1 MYRRRT
7 AAPESARCYPFAS
20 HHNHLHHESL
30 TLSSRAINGHD
41 EGGRMIARLWSAR
54 ATPQN
59 WPAYEKHF
67 IDHVVPELRTQ
78 KGYVASNLLQRTD
91 GEEIA
96 ITVVSFWRSLESI
109 DRFAGQD
116 REAAVVS
123 PSVTVFLSSF
133 DKRVQHFDL

>member
-1 MYRRRT
+1 
-7 AAPESARCYPFAS
+7 
-20 HHNHLHHESL
+20 
-30 TLSSRAINGHD
+30 
-41 EGGRMIARLWSAR
+41 MIARLWSAR

-78 KGYVASNLLQRTD
+78 KGYVAANLLKRED

-109 DRFAGQD
+109 DTFAGTD
-116 REAAVVS
+116 RESAVVS
-123 PSVTVFLSSF
+123 PTCNAFPQQL
-133 DKRVQHFDL
+133 R

>member
-1 MYRRRT
+1 
-7 AAPESARCYPFAS
+7 
-20 HHNHLHHESL
+20 
-30 TLSSRAINGHD
+30 
-41 EGGRMIARLWSAR
+41 MIARLWSAR

-78 KGYVASNLLQRTD
+78 KGYVAANLLIRPD

-109 DRFAGQD
+109 DAFAGSD
-116 REAAVVS
+116 RESAVVS
-123 PSVTVFLSSF
+123 PTVTVFLSSF
-133 DKRVQHFDL
+133 DKRVQHFDLAFADTPFDLTF

>member
-1 MYRRRT
+1 
-7 AAPESARCYPFAS
+7 
-20 HHNHLHHESL
+20 
-30 TLSSRAINGHD
+30 
-41 EGGRMIARLWSAR
+41 MIARLWSAR

-78 KGYVASNLLQRTD
+78 KGYVASNLLQRRD

-109 DRFAGQD
+109 DKFAGQD
-116 REAAVVS
+116 REAAFIS
-123 PSVTVFLSSF
+123 LSSF
-133 DKRVQHFDL
+133 DKRVQHFDLAFADTPFDLTF